1 LARSS
6 RRTLKT
12 QQIFLPVSLHNN
24 LIRLHSFGYFG
35 KKFLF
40 WVFWQE
46 VQDEPSKLRHFVSGF
61 AFVFPFFTVLR
72 EAYKIKK
79 FLPLDLRPK
88 KTRPIRRRLTKHQ
101 DSVLEEARIIEVVS
115 SYYLLNILHLF
126 FPNLLNILH
135 LLNIRIIDPLP
146 VSILGRDT
154 FKMWNHVLSLLT
166 AKFTDKLNLRE
177 IMSTSFG

>member
-1 LARSS
+1 MSWVFWQEVQDELSKLNKS
-6 RRTLKT
+6 
-12 QQIFLPVSLHNN
+12 FSLN
-24 LIRLHSFGYFG
+24 SCFGYFG
-35 KKFLF
+35 KNFLS

-101 DSVLEEARIIEVVS
+101 CFVRQQSIS
-115 SYYLLNILHLF
+115 FSFFSLF
-126 FPNLLNILH
+126 LKAFE
-135 LLNIRIIDPLP
+135 
-146 VSILGRDT
+146 
-154 FKMWNHVLSLLT
+154 M
-166 AKFTDKLNLRE
+166 
-177 IMSTSFG
+177 